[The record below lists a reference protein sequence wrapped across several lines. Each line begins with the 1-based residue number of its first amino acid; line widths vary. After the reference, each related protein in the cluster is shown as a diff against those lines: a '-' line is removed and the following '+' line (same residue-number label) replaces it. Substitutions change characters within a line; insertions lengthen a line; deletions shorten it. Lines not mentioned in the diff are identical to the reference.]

1 MIWGRSGK
9 VQASQT
15 EEARDTIELSVRSP
29 GGFSEEALKGLA
41 DLEARMPPPEAV
53 TEPAFT
59 QVLPHDGP
67 AEARCRGG
75 RRAGDRNGQD
85 RTAAL
90 LGSS

>member
-15 EEARDTIELSVRSP
+15 EEARDTVELPVRSP

-53 TEPAFT
+53 TEPASGLT
-59 QVLPHDGP
+59 LTLPVVDVVDWYAVP
-67 AEARCRGG
+67 A
-75 RRAGDRNGQD
+75 
-85 RTAAL
+85 
-90 LGSS
+90 SVV

>member
-15 EEARDTIELSVRSP
+15 EEAQDRVELPVRSP

-59 QVLPHDGP
+59 
-67 AEARCRGG
+67 RSFRMT
-75 RRAGDRNGQD
+75 DRLKPD
-85 RTAAL
+85 AAL